1 MIRYCRSTV
10 TGSSTRTSTRSGCTR
25 SSIFSSTT
33 RIWSPASWCAVRAG
47 VASTTPNAKSPPAS
61 SSTAANSRGARGGRE
76 LLYRYHI
83 LRYYIVSE
91 KLHDGRTMAI
101 AADRLRNFGF
111 LVKDV
116 YRLYAK
122 HFERHAGEFGLTLS
136 QCKVLGHLSRN
147 EGISPARLAELTDTD
162 PMTLVRTLDRMQQDE
177 WIERRPD
184 PADRR
189 AHRLYLC
196 EAAKPIMNLI

>member
-1 MIRYCRSTV
+1 M
-10 TGSSTRTSTRSGCTR
+10 
-25 SSIFSSTT
+25 
-33 RIWSPASWCAVRAG
+33 AVA
-47 VASTTPNAKSPPAS
+47 T
-61 SSTAANSRGARGGRE
+61 
-76 LLYRYHI
+76 
-83 LRYYIVSE
+83 
-91 KLHDGRTMAI
+91 
-101 AADRLRNFGF
+101 DRLRNFGF
-111 LVKDV
+111 LVRDV

-122 HFERHAGEFGLTLS
+122 HFERYASEIELTLP

-147 EGISPARLAELTDTD
+147 EGISQARLAELTDTD

-196 EAAKPIMNLI
+196 EAAKPIMNRMWRIADQARQDALSGLSLDEREQLVGLLERGHGVLLQLEAR